1 MKKDEPQVKNFW
13 NGFLAGGA
21 VAALILYALGT
32 KNGRNGLKTLIAFSE
47 DMEKNVGTLLHHV
60 SRASDKKVVKKQG
73 SLLES
78 ISTVLDK
85 IQTATKN
92 A

>member
-1 MKKDEPQVKNFW
+1 MIKNEPHVKNFW

-21 VAALILYALGT
+21 FAALVCYALGT
-32 KNGRNGLKTLIAFSE
+32 KNGRNGLKTLISFSE
-47 DMEKNVGTLLHHV
+47 NMEKNVGELLYHV
-60 SRASDKKVVKKQG
+60 SRANDKKVAKKQG

-78 ISTVLDK
+78 ISTVLER
-85 IQTATKN
+85 IQMVTKN

>member
-1 MKKDEPQVKNFW
+1 MIKNEPQVKNFW

-21 VAALILYALGT
+21 VAALVMYTLGT

-47 DMEKNVGTLLHHV
+47 DMEKNVGVLLHHV
-60 SRASDKKVVKKQG
+60 SRATDKKTGKKQG

-78 ISTVLDK
+78 ISTVLDR
-85 IQTATKN
+85 IQTVTKN